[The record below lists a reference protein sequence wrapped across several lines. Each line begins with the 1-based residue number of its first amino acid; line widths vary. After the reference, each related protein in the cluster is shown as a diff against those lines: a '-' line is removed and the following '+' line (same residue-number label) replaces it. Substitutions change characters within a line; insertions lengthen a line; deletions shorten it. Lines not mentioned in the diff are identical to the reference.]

1 VPPGGKAA
9 AGRTGPFVVK
19 ILVSA
24 LLLAYQLRSGR
35 ADGVVER
42 LAATDLGWVWAGF
55 ALYAGSHLLNAF
67 RWDAYA
73 RQFGL
78 VTRTSSSIR
87 FYFTG
92 LFLNLFAPGTI
103 VGDLSRG
110 IALGRGQR
118 RGVALAS
125 VVAHRLTGLVALM
138 AIGGVAGLLQRQ
150 YELGWA
156 LSLACWAVPS
166 ASVAGLFFLP
176 AVLRRGGS
184 LLGREMVLPPAWEA
198 ATATTL
204 SLAVIYHCAQ
214 ILSVI
219 CLARALAIG
228 VSMVTLGLF
237 VPLVNVAGMVP
248 VTVSGVGVREAGYV
262 YLLGLIGVSAD
273 QALSLGLLGSGLV
286 FATGLVGFP
295 AFVRG
300 RSAGNRSASD

>member
-1 VPPGGKAA
+1 MPPGGETTS
-9 AGRTGPFVVK
+9 GRTRPFVVK
-19 ILVSA
+19 IFVSA

-35 ADGVVER
+35 VGGVVET
-42 LAATDLGWVWAGF
+42 LARASPAWVWLGF
-55 ALYAGSHLLNAF
+55 ALYSGSHVLNAF

-78 VTRTSSSIR
+78 VTQTSSSIR

-103 VGDLSRG
+103 VGDLSRAV
-110 IALGRGQR
+110 ALGRGQR

-138 AIGGVAGLLQRQ
+138 AIGGGAGLVQHQ
-150 YELGWA
+150 YELSGPLA
-156 LSLACWAVPS
+156 LACWAVPL
-166 ASVAGLFFLP
+166 ASVSGLFFLP
-176 AVLRRGGS
+176 VVLRRVGS
-184 LLGREMVLPPAWEA
+184 LLGRELVLPPAWKA

-204 SLAVIYHCAQ
+204 ALALMYHCAQ
-214 ILSVI
+214 VLSVI
-219 CLARALAIG
+219 CLARALAID

-248 VTVSGVGVREAGYV
+248 LTVSGVGVREAGYV
-262 YLLGLIGVSAD
+262 YLLGLIGVSAS

-286 FATGLVGFP
+286 LATGLLGLP

-300 RSAGNRSASD
+300 RWAGNR